1 VTTDPL
7 APLVPA
13 AAKRGRPQ
21 ARDVARDA
29 LDRWQLVAPRPAT
42 RRNRETFAAEAA
54 TSVLAA
60 LTSAGFLVVHQ
71 DALSADVLAAVAG
84 HQDSP

>member
-1 VTTDPL
+1 MSN
-7 APLVPA
+7 A
-13 AAKRGRPQ
+13 AAKLGRPQ

-29 LDRWQLVAPRPAT
+29 LDRWQLVAPRPM
-42 RRNRETFAAEAA
+42 RGRQTFAAEAA
-54 TSVLAA
+54 SSVLAA

-71 DALSADVLAAVAG
+71 DALPADVLAAVAG

>member
-1 VTTDPL
+1 MPHPDL
-7 APLVPA
+7 
-13 AAKRGRPQ
+13 GRPQ

-29 LDRWQLVAPRPAT
+29 LDRWSLVAPRPV
-42 RRNRETFAAEAA
+42 RRDSHRTFAADAA
-54 TSVLAA
+54 SSVLAA

-71 DALSADVLAAVAG
+71 DALPADVLAAVAG